1 MFTNSAPLAATVD
14 ALRNGQHS
22 LSLYLEQMN
31 KRIAQVNPQIEA
43 LLVEPERIT
52 RLRNE
57 AIALRERYP
66 DPATRP
72 PLYGALVGVKDI
84 FHVDGFT
91 TRAGSQI
98 PPAFFAAPQGRPEAI
113 CVQQLRAAGAVILGK
128 TVTTEFAYFE
138 PGPTHNP
145 HNWEHTP
152 GGSSSGSAAAV
163 AAGLCPLALGT
174 QTIGSV
180 IRPAAFC
187 GIVGFKPSFDRIAT
201 QGIVYFSR
209 TVDHVGLFT
218 QDVAGMRLA
227 ASVLCHDWKDNS
239 ALSTPGRPLGPA
251 LTLGVP
257 EGPYLDQTEP
267 DALVEFK
274 RQTYQLAEAGYQ
286 IKRVPAFTDIA
297 QLNQLHRR
305 LCFAEFAQEHKTL
318 YEQYA
323 PLYRPRTR
331 EAIETGKTVSEAE
344 LADYRANT
352 LKLRNELHAQMD
364 EAGIDLWVCPAATG
378 PAPAGIQAT
387 GDPNMNLPWTHAG
400 LPAVTVPAG
409 RAANGLPLG
418 LQLVARFG
426 ADEAL
431 LAWVEALEPVLSQ
444 G

>member
-1 MFTNSAPLAATVD
+1 MYTNPAPLAATVD

-31 KRIAQVNPQIEA
+31 KRITQVNPQVEA

-52 RLRNE
+52 RLRND
-57 AIALRERYP
+57 AAALRERYP
-66 DPATRP
+66 DPTTRP

-98 PPAFFAAPQGRPEAI
+98 PPAFFAGAEAI

-201 QGIVYFSR
+201 QGILYFSR

-227 ASVLCHDWKDNS
+227 AAVLCRDWHDD
-239 ALSTPGRPLGPA
+239 LSGSTELNKATLSPVLGA
-251 LTLGVP
+251 P
-257 EGPYLDQTEP
+257 EGSYLDQTEP

-286 IKRVPAFTDIA
+286 IKRVPTFAGIA

-305 LCFAEFAQEHKTL
+305 LCFAEFAQEHTTL
-318 YEQYA
+318 YAQFA

-331 EAIETGKTVSEAE
+331 EALEIGKTVSEAE
-344 LADYRANT
+344 LADYRANP
-352 LKLRNELHAQMD
+352 LKLRNELHAKMD

-378 PAPAGIQAT
+378 PAPVGIQAT

-409 RAANGLPLG
+409 RATNGLPLG
-418 LQLVARFG
+418 LQLIGRFG
-426 ADEAL
+426 TDEVL
-431 LAWVEALEPVLSQ
+431 LRQAEAIETVLRQ
-444 G
+444 A